1 MPNDFQQGFQ
11 SGSAVFAPFIAATQ
25 QGQALQVAQ
34 QQEQARRM
42 FQAQQL
48 QAELDAR
55 SKLARADQLF
65 RAKQAEAQLAAAAA
79 EAEKSRM
86 FTAQR
91 DETRF
96 DNEFAILDETESRRL
111 AREQEATKDATATA
125 AALFGLTTRVNDQ
138 ITQAVQIT
146 SADQEK
152 ALATA
157 LTATGV
163 EARRTPGETTEGYL
177 NRVAA
182 KNPGLFEAYQAS
194 LSEIALAKQQSP
206 KVQVLV
212 DQSRR
217 YGEAFQSVIRNNT
230 IDPSFLNDQ
239 ANIFAPQ
246 GQGGVDDISQALDK
260 SPPGGGAPQPPA
272 LPDGMLAPSSGGA
285 AQLLGNIFSPLI
297 TNAPPRLPDVSK
309 LLFGS
314 PGVADSDIPSLEAF
328 AVQSGIDAKQFQDL
342 VNNAPTDSDAQKALR
357 DLKQRKLQS
366 DAMQNRPT
374 QRNLLGTDLKI
385 PTETGPMFR

>member
-48 QAELDAR
+48 QSELDAR

-65 RAKQAEAQLAAAAA
+65 RAKQAADQLAAAAA

-96 DNEFAILDETESRRL
+96 DNEFTQQQEDQGLIDRRAKERQANTTRVASAL
-111 AREQEATKDATATA
+111 FGRVNQVSNDITNALQLTPQDQEQALA
-125 AALFGLTTRVNDQ
+125 AALQL
-138 ITQAVQIT
+138 
-146 SADQEK
+146 
-152 ALATA
+152 
-157 LTATGV
+157 TGV
-163 EARRTPGETTEGYL
+163 DIKRSRGEDVSAYL
-177 NRVAA
+177 NKVAQ
-182 KNPGLFEAYQAS
+182 KNPEVLAEYSAQLQA
-194 LSEIALAKQQSP
+194 IQQSKAASP
-206 KVQVLV
+206 DVLNL
-212 DQSRR
+212 QTQ
-217 YGEAFQSVIRNNT
+217 GQILGNIFQNVMRSGDV
-230 IDPSFLNDQ
+230 DPSFLDNVPPQQQ
-239 ANIFAPQ
+239 AVNPDDLSAFAPSLPGS
-246 GQGGVDDISQALDK
+246 GQQAQ
-260 SPPGGGAPQPPA
+260 SPA
-272 LPDGMLAPSSGGA
+272 LPEGVLAPATSGMARGLQNAFNPVVSS
-285 AQLLGNIFSPLI
+285 Q
-297 TNAPPRLPDVSK
+297 APSIPDVSN
-309 LLFGS
+309 LLFGAPPVS
-314 PGVADSDIPSLEAF
+314 YADIPSLEAF

-342 VNNAPTDSDAQKALR
+342 VNNAPTDSGAQKALR

-374 QRNLLGTDLKI
+374 QRNLMGTDLKI